1 MWHIAAGDRSTTVV
15 LHDNLSAGS
24 VRLRDARRTIFM
36 PKDAE
41 VLLLS
46 TSMKIITLNIQHGGG
61 RRTAAILEFLAQ
73 SNADVI
79 VLSEYQSDD
88 KNLGKQLMELGYKHQ
103 VAGST
108 LPKENSVLIAAKE
121 PFDVL
126 GVSQRIV
133 SVRLNQ
139 LVLFGVYFP
148 QREEKYPVF
157 KTLKSEVKAAGS
169 SVVVIGDFNTGLHYI
184 DEAGKTFICADSFE
198 SLQDIG
204 LIDSWRRRHLSV
216 KEFSW
221 FSSQGNGFR
230 IDHAFCTESLD
241 QEVSTIEYIHAPR
254 EMKFSD
260 HSALALE
267 LKQ

>member
-1 MWHIAAGDRSTTVV
+1 MSKSAEA
-15 LHDNLSAGS
+15 LLS
-24 VRLRDARRTIFM
+24 
-36 PKDAE
+36 
-41 VLLLS
+41 S
-46 TSMKIITLNIQHGGG
+46 TSMKIISLNIQHGGG
-61 RRTAAILEFLAQ
+61 RRIAAILEFLAQ

-79 VLSEYQSDD
+79 VLSEYQLDD
-88 KNLGKQLMELGYKHQ
+88 KNLGQQLMELGYRHQ

-108 LPKENSVLIAAKE
+108 LPKENSVLIVAKE

-133 SVRLNQ
+133 SVKLNQ

-169 SVVVIGDFNTGLHYI
+169 SVIIIGDFNTGLHYL
-184 DEAGKTFICADSFE
+184 DEASKTFICADSFE
-198 SLQDIG
+198 SLQDVG
-204 LIDSWRRRHLSV
+204 LIDSWRTRHPTV

-221 FSSQGNGFR
+221 FSNQGNGFR

-241 QEVSTIEYIHAPR
+241 QEVSAIEYIHAPR